1 MAKRLSSK
9 NKEQI
14 LIKFQ
19 NGENLE
25 ELAEQFGCTKL
36 TISRNLKQKLG
47 DDQYNLIN
55 KSNKEGF
62 DTLKDSN
69 NHNLKVSGDKKYDSL
84 DSHIK
89 QNTDSDSEIEFENL
103 INTEAF
109 LEIAPLEYQIDESS
123 RKDLSS
129 IPIDEVV
136 FPKIVFMIVDKK
148 IELETKLL
156 KEYPEWH
163 FLPEA
168 DLNQKTIELYSE
180 LKDAKRNCKKEQ
192 KVIKVVNTQVFRLV
206 APILISRG
214 ISRLV
219 CSDQLIAL

>member
-1 MAKRLSSK
+1 MAKRLSST

-14 LIKFQ
+14 LKKFQ

-36 TISRNLKQKLG
+36 TISRNLKKKLG
-47 DDQYNLIN
+47 DDQYNLIIKNN
-55 KSNKEGF
+55 KVSFGIV
-62 DTLKDSN
+62 KDSN
-69 NHNLKVSGDKKYDSL
+69 KHNLKVSGNKKYDSL
-84 DSHIK
+84 TSHAK

-103 INTEAF
+103 VNTEAF

-129 IPIDEVV
+129 IPIDEVN
-136 FPKIVFMIVDKK
+136 FPKIVFMIVD
-148 IELETKLL
+148 LETKLL
-156 KEYPEWH
+156 REYPEWQ

-192 KVIKVVNTQVFRLV
+192 KVIKVVNTQVFRIV

-214 ISRLV
+214 ITRLV
-219 CSDQLIAL
+219 CSDKLIAL

>member
-1 MAKRLSSK
+1 MAKRLSST

-14 LIKFQ
+14 LKKFQ

-47 DDQYNLIN
+47 DDQYNLIIKNN
-55 KSNKEGF
+55 KVSFGIV
-62 DTLKDSN
+62 KDSN
-69 NHNLKVSGDKKYDSL
+69 NHNLKVSGNKKYDSL
-84 DSHIK
+84 TSHAK

-129 IPIDEVV
+129 IPIDEVD
-136 FPKIVFMIVDKK
+136 FPEIVFMIVDKK

-156 KEYPEWH
+156 REYPEWQ

-192 KVIKVVNTQVFRLV
+192 KVIKVVNTQVFKIV

-219 CSDQLIAL
+219 CSEKLIAL

>member
-1 MAKRLSSK
+1 MAKRLSST

-14 LIKFQ
+14 LKKFQ

-47 DDQYNLIN
+47 EDQYNLIIKRN
-55 KSNKEGF
+55 KVRFVNVKVSNK
-62 DTLKDSN
+62 
-69 NHNLKVSGDKKYDSL
+69 HNLKVSGDKKHHSL
-84 DSHIK
+84 TSHTR
-89 QNTDSDSEIEFENL
+89 QNTDFNSEIEGDNL
-103 INTEAF
+103 INTDAF
-109 LEIAPLEYQIDESS
+109 LEIAPMEYQIDESS

-129 IPIDEVV
+129 IPIDEVD
-136 FPKIVFMIVDKK
+136 FPEIVFMIVDKK

-156 KEYPEWH
+156 REYPDWQ
-163 FLPEA
+163 FLPESQ
-168 DLNQKTIELYSE
+168 LNQKTIELYPE
-180 LKDAKRNCKKEQ
+180 LRDAKRDCKKEQ
-192 KVIKVVNTQVFRLV
+192 KVIKVVNTQVFRIV

-219 CSDQLIAL
+219 CSDKLIAL

>member
-1 MAKRLSSK
+1 MAKRLSST

-14 LIKFQ
+14 LKKFQ

-47 DDQYNLIN
+47 EDQYNLIN
-55 KSNKEGF
+55 KSNKVRLVNVK
-62 DTLKDSN
+62 DTNK
-69 NHNLKVSGDKKYDSL
+69 HNLELSGDKKYDSL
-84 DSHIK
+84 TSHTRN
-89 QNTDSDSEIEFENL
+89 NTDIDSEIEFDNL
-103 INTEAF
+103 INNDAF
-109 LEIAPLEYQIDESS
+109 LEIAPMEYQIDESS

-129 IPIDEVV
+129 ISIDEVD
-136 FPKIVFMIVDKK
+136 FPEIVFMIVDKK

-156 KEYPEWH
+156 REYPEWQ

-168 DLNQKTIELYSE
+168 DLNQKSIELYAE
-180 LKDAKRNCKKEQ
+180 LRDAKRDCKKEQ
-192 KVIKVVNTQVFRLV
+192 KVIKVVNTKVFRIV

-219 CSDQLIAL
+219 CSDKLIAL

>member
-1 MAKRLSSK
+1 MAKRLSSA
-9 NKEQI
+9 NKDQI
-14 LIKFQ
+14 LRKFQ

-47 DDQYNLIN
+47 DDQYNLII
-55 KSNKEGF
+55 KSNKLRFGNI
-62 DTLKDSN
+62 KDSN
-69 NHNLKVSGDKKYDSL
+69 KHNLKVSGDKKYDSST
-84 DSHIK
+84 SHTK
-89 QNTDSDSEIEFENL
+89 QNTDFDSEIEFDNL
-103 INTEAF
+103 INSEAF

-129 IPIDEVV
+129 IPIDEVD

-156 KEYPEWH
+156 REYPEWQ

-180 LKDAKRNCKKEQ
+180 LKDAKRDCKKEQ
-192 KVIKVVNTQVFRLV
+192 KVIKVVNTQVFRIV

-219 CSDQLIAL
+219 CSDKLIEL

>member
-9 NKEQI
+9 NKDQI

-47 DDQYNLIN
+47 DDQYNSIIKTN
-55 KSNKEGF
+55 KVRFGII
-62 DTLKDSN
+62 KDSN
-69 NHNLKVSGDKKYDSL
+69 KYSPKVSGDKKYDYL
-84 DSHIK
+84 NSHTK
-89 QNTDSDSEIEFENL
+89 ENTDSDSEIEFENL
-103 INTEAF
+103 INTGAF
-109 LEIAPLEYQIDESS
+109 LEIAPLEYQIDELS

-129 IPIDEVV
+129 IPIDQVD
-136 FPKIVFMIVDKK
+136 FPKVVFMIVDKK

-156 KEYPEWH
+156 REYPEWQ
-163 FLPEA
+163 FLPEV

-192 KVIKVVNTQVFRLV
+192 KVIKVVNTKVFKIV

-219 CSDQLIAL
+219 CSDKLIAL

>member
-9 NKEQI
+9 NKDQI

-47 DDQYNLIN
+47 DDQYNSIIKTN
-55 KSNKEGF
+55 KVRFGII
-62 DTLKDSN
+62 KDSN
-69 NHNLKVSGDKKYDSL
+69 NYNPKVSGDKKYEYL
-84 DSHIK
+84 NSHTK
-89 QNTDSDSEIEFENL
+89 ENTDSDSEIEFENL
-103 INTEAF
+103 INTGAF
-109 LEIAPLEYQIDESS
+109 LEIAPLEYQIDELS

-129 IPIDEVV
+129 IPIDQVD
-136 FPKIVFMIVDKK
+136 FPKVVFMIVDKK

-156 KEYPEWH
+156 REYSEWQ
-163 FLPEA
+163 FLPEV
-168 DLNQKTIELYSE
+168 DLNQKTIELYAE

-192 KVIKVVNTQVFRLV
+192 KVIKVVNTQVFRIV

-214 ISRLV
+214 ITRLV
-219 CSDQLIAL
+219 CSDKLIAL